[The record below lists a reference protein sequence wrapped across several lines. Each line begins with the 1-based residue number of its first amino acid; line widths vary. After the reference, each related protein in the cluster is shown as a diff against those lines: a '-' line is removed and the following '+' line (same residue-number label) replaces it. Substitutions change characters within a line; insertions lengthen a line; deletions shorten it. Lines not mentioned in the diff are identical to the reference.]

1 MDIYS
6 NIENRR
12 NNIIRYTHNF
22 SSIWYAAGIIIFN
35 SDLTKTIIVKTPSG
49 NIGFPKGGKENKER
63 LHQTAYREVKEET
76 SLKTFQYE
84 HDNTL
89 IGEKKGNPNKGP
101 FTIYYFIA
109 KIKNKETENIQLK
122 CSIPN
127 ELSFV
132 NWVPIQE
139 ALNMLSNRR
148 KEILLKAHNYIT
160 EKYNNI
166 NNIDIINNNTDNTNN
181 INCLNVEINKI
192 EL

>member
-6 NIENRR
+6 NIENTR
-12 NNIIRYTHNF
+12 NNIITYSSHF

-49 NIGFPKGGKENKER
+49 NIGFPKGGKEKKER
-63 LHQTAYREVKEET
+63 LHQTAYREVNEET

-101 FTIYYFIA
+101 FTIYYFIG
-109 KIKNKETENIQLK
+109 KIKDKETENIELK

-139 ALNMLSNRR
+139 ATDILCNRR

-160 EKYNNI
+160 QKYNNI
-166 NNIDIINNNTDNTNN
+166 NNNGNINNINN
-181 INCLNVEINKI
+181 INNDINNNCLNV
-192 EL
+192 

>member
-1 MDIYS
+1 MDINL
-6 NIENRR
+6 NIENTR
-12 NNIIRYTHNF
+12 NNIITYTPKF
-22 SSIWYAAGIIIFN
+22 TPIWYAAGIIIFN

-49 NIGFPKGGKENKER
+49 NIGFPKGGKEKKER

-76 SLKTFQYE
+76 SLKIFQYE

-101 FTIYYFIA
+101 FTIYYFIG
-109 KIKNKETENIQLK
+109 KIKDKETENIELK

-132 NWVPIQE
+132 NWVLIQE
-139 ALNMLSNRR
+139 ATNILSNRR

-160 EKYNNI
+160 QKYNDINDNI
-166 NNIDIINNNTDNTNN
+166 NDIN
-181 INCLNVEINKI
+181 LNHLEVEINKI